1 VSISLS
7 TGELDF
13 GGAPDNGSVTPDRT
27 VTVTNLSPVP
37 AVLSP
42 PTDVEGANA
51 SNYIVINDT
60 CGASLAPAPAA
71 CHYTV
76 EFTAN
81 ALGAFDADLLIKVVG
96 DPSSPFDVPLIGTGT
111 FP

>member
-1 VSISLS
+1 MS

-13 GGAPDNGSVTPDRT
+13 GGAPDDGSVTPDRT

-37 AVLSP
+37 ALISP
-42 PTDVEGANA
+42 PTDIEGPDAP
-51 SNYIVINDT
+51 NYVIVNDT
-60 CGASLAPAPAA
+60 CHTLLAAAPAA

-76 EFTAN
+76 EFKAN

-96 DPSSPFDVPLIGTGT
+96 DLSSPFDIPLIGTGT